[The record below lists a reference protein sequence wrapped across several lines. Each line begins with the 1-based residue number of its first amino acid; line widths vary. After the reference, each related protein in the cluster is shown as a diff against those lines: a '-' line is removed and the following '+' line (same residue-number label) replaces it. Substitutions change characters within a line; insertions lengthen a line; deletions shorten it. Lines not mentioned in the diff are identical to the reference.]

1 MYAVIRTGG
10 KQYKVSEGET
20 LEVEH
25 LSVKGDRVTFAPI
38 LVVTDEGKTIYGR
51 RELKPYTVTAKLV
64 GETKGDKI
72 DVFKYRPKSGYA
84 VRRGHRQLQS
94 VIEITSIG
102 TKEPTEPKEEKE
114 PTEPKEEKEPTEPKE
129 ETETPKPKEEKEP
142 TEPKE
147 EKEPTEPKEE
157 TETPKPKEEK
167 ERRPVKK
174 AVPGA
179 KRSPKPKRKATGAKA
194 R

>member
-38 LVVTDEGKTIYGR
+38 LVVTDEGKTVYGR

-102 TKEPTEPKEEKE
+102 TREPA
-114 PTEPKEEKEPTEPKE
+114 
-129 ETETPKPKEEKEP
+129 KPKEEKEP

-147 EKEPTEPKEE
+147 EKEPKEE
-157 TETPKPKEEK
+157 TETPKPKDEKEPTEPKDEK

-174 AVPGA
+174 AAPGA